1 MFFVGL
7 EVDAEKKR
15 QKKLTLFS
23 LFGSLL
29 NAINSCVVLHLA
41 ATQALQHAAGNPPHF
56 AQWHFGLVV
65 ALLSLGLAQFRNL
78 AHMSKLLAAGTAAQ
92 LFAVSV
98 VMATLITKPDRKAPP
113 TKLFEN
119 HGWVRTSVAVL
130 NVFFAYG
137 GEFRRGGV
145 LFSLS

>member
-1 MFFVGL
+1 M
-7 EVDAEKKR
+7 
-15 QKKLTLFS
+15 
-23 LFGSLL
+23 

-56 AQWHFGLVV
+56 AQWRFGLVV
-65 ALLSLGLAQFRNL
+65 ALLSLGLAQARNL
-78 AHMSKLLAAGTAAQ
+78 AAMSRLLAAGTAAQ

-98 VMATLITKPDRKAPP
+98 VLATLLTKPDEKAPP
-113 TKLFEN
+113 TKLFES

-137 GEFRRGGV
+137 GEKVF
-145 LFSLS
+145 FFFFFFFF